1 MHFSEFRTQTSALIV
16 ISEHCATYM
25 EGKSVTDFCDEY
37 QIEKGPKKIRWFFQD
52 PVNVFQFL
60 GQALWLD

>member
-16 ISEHCATYM
+16 ISERCATYM

-37 QIEKGPKKIRWFFQD
+37 QIEKGPKKIR
-52 PVNVFQFL
+52 
-60 GQALWLD
+60 